1 MKLLFEKLKTIKK
14 IRENKETCIR
24 KFNEGGKAFANIKC
38 AFNANILI
46 NNCGVLYNTSITA
59 EYFFVPIEKIKEVQ
73 IKTGEELSKLINEK
87 KIPIIGDLTFP
98 QQAHLFLIITY
109 IENDLEVEK
118 IIDSKMAAFAVTSI
132 LQARKQYIQ
141 SHPESCLEE
150 LEDIDESK
158 RLNAELKTMDIPD
171 QINKLFGLV
180 EKGAISLEE
189 FNQKKKELLLKM

>member
-1 MKLLFEKLKTIKK
+1 MKLLYNKLKTIKR

-24 KFNEGGKAFANIKC
+24 KFNEGGEAFANIKC

-46 NNCGVLYNTSITA
+46 NNSGVLYNTSITS

-73 IKTGEELSKLINEK
+73 VKTGEELSKLINDK

-98 QQAHLFLIITY
+98 QQSHFFLIINY

-118 IIDSKMAAFAVTSI
+118 NIDSKMATFAVTSI
-132 LQARKQYIQ
+132 LKARKEYIQ
-141 SHPESCLEE
+141 NHPESCLEE
-150 LEDIDESK
+150 LEDIEESK

-180 EKGAISLEE
+180 EKGALSLDE